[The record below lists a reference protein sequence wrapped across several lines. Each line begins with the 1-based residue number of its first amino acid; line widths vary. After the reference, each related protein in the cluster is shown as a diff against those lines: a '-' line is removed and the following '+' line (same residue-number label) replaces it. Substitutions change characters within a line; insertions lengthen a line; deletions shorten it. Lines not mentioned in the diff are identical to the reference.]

1 MNDCPT
7 DIKSR
12 YDLLAPVFLDYHW
25 HYLFHGHIQI
35 VDYNLFLNIIIF
47 FIIISNDDESLFV
60 LLASFT

>member
-7 DIKSR
+7 DIKIR
-12 YDLLAPVFLDYHW
+12 YDLLAPVFLDYQW

-60 LLASFT
+60 LLSSFT